1 MDYTAI
7 YSIIIVA
14 GVLGLTALITYLRK
28 NNYVTKEDLQ
38 VVEQIF
44 NLTTS
49 IVDELN
55 LKNEKNIMQISS
67 VVVSALNYA
76 IKISDINTDI
86 VSTATE
92 EAYLLCGELSIELT
106 SNRKNIIDQLIKLG
120 LQKRE
125 LL

>member
-86 VSTATE
+86 VSIATE
-92 EAYLLCGELSIELT
+92 EAYLLCSELSIELT